1 MSFYAFLSIWS
12 QQYPWSALFNR
23 LFTFNKRVSE
33 EIKIFQK
40 DFHFKSVIFLVTLWN
55 SIIKKSWIS

>member
-12 QQYPWSALFNR
+12 QQYPRSALFNR

-33 EIKIFQK
+33 EIKIFR
-40 DFHFKSVIFLVTLWN
+40 IFCKGMLTLLGV
-55 SIIKKSWIS
+55 SHPSFDSRM